1 MQNLIFLGMIN
12 MGDNMVV
19 CWDTCVP
26 KASTTVTGS
35 SSRNAAI
42 KQCRDQVAKMAEDE
56 EKKEL

>member
-1 MQNLIFLGMIN
+1 MIN

-56 EKKEL
+56 EKKELWS